1 MKNALVLLIPLLPL
15 LGFVITGLFG
25 RRLGKSATGM
35 LASTLVLLSFVCA
48 ATLALVHFR
57 GEGGAI
63 AVRLF
68 SWISLPGLSVPMGFL
83 LDPLSL
89 MMVFI
94 ITGVGFLIHV
104 YSIGY
109 MREDEGV
116 ARFFSYLN
124 LFTFFMLVLVLAD
137 NFVVMFIG
145 WEGVGLCS
153 YLLIGFWFK
162 NSAFNGAAVKAFV
175 VNRIGDAGF
184 LLGIFLMA
192 ITFGSLSFSDV
203 FARAPSLGAG
213 APVLTLITLFLF
225 IGAAGKSAQIPLYTW
240 LPDAMAGPTPVS
252 ALIHA
257 ATMVT
262 AGVYLVIRSNALY
275 ALAPVTL
282 SVIAAIGLATAIW
295 AGLIALTQR
304 DIKKVLTYSTVSQL
318 GFMFLA
324 LGMGAWSTGFF
335 HVFTHAFFK
344 ALLFLGAGSVIHAL
358 SGEQDLRRMGGLR
371 KALPVTYVTMLAGTL
386 AIAGI
391 PPFAGF
397 FSKDEIFAKVFEQAP
412 ALWAVAL
419 AGAFI
424 TSFYM
429 FRLFFLVFH
438 GEFRGDAH
446 ARSQLHESPKVMT
459 VPLMLLAVGALVAGF
474 AGMPELFG
482 MPHFLSGFLSPVTGK
497 ATGQLSHGTEWMLM
511 GASVATGLL
520 AFALAWARYGLRRRV
535 PANDASVTGLARWSL
550 GKFYIDELYDRA
562 VVRPL
567 FRFSTWLHDV
577 LDRRGIDGAVGGIAG
592 LSPWL
597 GQQARL
603 LQTGNTAFYLF
614 AMALGVFLILFVAT
628 FR

>member
-1 MKNALVLLIPLLPL
+1 MKNLLVVLIPLLPL
-15 LGFVITGLFG
+15 LGFAVSGLFG
-25 RRLGKSATGM
+25 KRLGKSATGL
-35 LASTLVLLSFVCA
+35 LASGMVLLSFLCA
-48 ATLALVHFR
+48 AALAMLHFR
-57 GEGGAI
+57 TGDSAI
-63 AVRLF
+63 AVNLF
-68 SWISLPGLSVPMGFL
+68 SWIRMPGLSIPMGL
-83 LDPLSL
+83 LVDPLSL
-89 MMVFI
+89 MMVFVV
-94 ITGVGFLIHV
+94 TGIGFLIHV

-109 MREDEGV
+109 MHDDEGV

-137 NFVVMFIG
+137 NFAVLFIG

-162 NSAFNGAAVKAFV
+162 NHAFNGAAVKAFV

-184 LLGIFLMA
+184 LLGLFLMA
-192 ITFGSLSFSDV
+192 MTFGSLSFAEV
-203 FARAPSLGAG
+203 FSRAASFGSG
-213 APVLTLITLFLF
+213 APAITLITLFLF
-225 IGAAGKSAQIPLYTW
+225 VGASGKSAQIPLYTW

-262 AGVYLVIRSNALY
+262 AGVYLIIRSNALY
-275 ALAPVTL
+275 ALAPLTMA
-282 SVIAAIGLATAIW
+282 VIAAVGLATAIW
-295 AGLIALTQR
+295 AGLIALSQR
-304 DIKKVLTYSTVSQL
+304 DIKKVLAYSTVSQL

-358 SGEQDLRRMGGLR
+358 SGEQDIRRMGGLR
-371 KALPVTYVTMLAGTL
+371 KALPVTYATMLAGTL

-397 FSKDEIFAKVFEQAP
+397 FSKDEIFAKVFEHAP
-412 ALWAVAL
+412 ALWAIAL
-419 AGAFI
+419 AGAFV

-438 GEFRGDAH
+438 GEFRGDATAKH
-446 ARSQLHESPKVMT
+446 HLHESPKVMT
-459 VPLMLLAVGALVAGF
+459 APLVVLALGALGAGF
-474 AGMPELFG
+474 AGLPEIFG
-482 MPHFLSGFLSPVTGK
+482 APHWISDFLAPVTGR
-497 ATGQLSHGTEWMLM
+497 GESHLSHATEWMLM

-520 AFALAWARYGLRRRV
+520 ALLFAWVRYGVKGRV
-535 PANDASVTGLARWSL
+535 PVEDASVTGVARWSL
-550 GKFYIDELYDRA
+550 GKFFIDELYDRA
-562 VVRPL
+562 IVKPL
-567 FRFSTWLHDV
+567 FRFSAWIHDV
-577 LDRRGIDGAVGGIAG
+577 LDRRGLDGAVGAIAG
-592 LSPWL
+592 ISPWL
-597 GQQARL
+597 GQQVRL

-628 FR
+628 LR